1 MRSITPARS
10 FRPPRNDAG
19 LYAIVSGGLGTSVV
33 PVRVGV
39 PPEIVHI
46 QIGVQ
51 SMIRK
56 RGGRLSEQIMFHKG
70 TAKKNDADRVGAWS
84 LSASETRMS
93 QFAV

>member
-1 MRSITPARS
+1 MRSITPAQS

-33 PVRVGV
+33 PVRLGV

-56 RGGRLSEQIMFHKG
+56 SGGRLSEQIMFPQRNRKE
-70 TAKKNDADRVGAWS
+70 K
-84 LSASETRMS
+84 
-93 QFAV
+93 